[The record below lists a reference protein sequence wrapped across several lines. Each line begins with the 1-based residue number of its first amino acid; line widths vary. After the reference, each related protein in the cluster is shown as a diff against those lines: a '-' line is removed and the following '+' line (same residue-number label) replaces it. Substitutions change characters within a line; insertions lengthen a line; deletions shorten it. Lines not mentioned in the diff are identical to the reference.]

1 MRTILR
7 DLARQP
13 WRTTLTVA
21 GTTIGIFA
29 LVVFGALDEHFRI
42 LLADSKE
49 YVQGTIHVATK
60 TNQEGENP
68 GITTEDLDAIRS
80 IEGVRGVAPTIEL
93 LLDGWDLEDTP
104 FIVFEPKP
112 LVEGLDPKWAE
123 RMRPGVHL
131 VSGRWIKRGDERKL
145 MIVSWLAE
153 RRRAQGWELGKTVK
167 VRHRDYEIVG
177 IYDAPDIALIPA
189 GIVPFEEL
197 RKGLENPGLAQAR
210 AFLHKK
216 AGNKGDD
223 SFTGV
228 ALEQLEAIADKV
240 LTADADRWYPR
251 EVVPERREDIPAIAA
266 EIRKRCP
273 HIAVIEPEKMA
284 EVMERTVALFIA
296 ITAAV
301 SVISSIVGGLL
312 IVNTMAMA
320 VVERRREV
328 AIKVAIGASTGQV
341 ATEFVLEAATIGLL
355 GAVLGILLGLGA
367 IAILDTWFISKV
379 EVGASLFKVT
389 PRLLGGVVAYGVV
402 LGVVAGLLPA
412 LRAAR
417 SDPAPGLREL

>member
-13 WRTTLTVA
+13 WRTALTVA

-49 YVQGTIHVATK
+49 YVQGTLHIATK

-68 GITTEDLDAIRS
+68 GITTEDLDEIRS
-80 IEGVRGVAPTIEL
+80 IAGVRGVAPTIEL

-131 VSGRWIKRGDERKL
+131 VAGRWIKPGDERKV
-145 MIVSWLAE
+145 MVVGWLA
-153 RRRAQGWELGKTVK
+153 RRRGWKIGEKVK
-167 VRHRDYEIVG
+167 VRHREFEIVG

-210 AFLHKK
+210 DYLHK
-216 AGNKGDD
+216 NKDD
-223 SFTGV
+223 SFTGM
-228 ALEQLEAIADKV
+228 AMEQLEAIADKV

-251 EVVPERREDIPAIAA
+251 EVIPERREDIPAIAA

-273 HIAVIEPEKMA
+273 HVAVIEPEKMA

-341 ATEFVLEAATIGLL
+341 AREFMLEAATIGLF
-355 GAVLGILLGLGA
+355 GALLGILLGLGA
-367 IAILDTWFISKV
+367 IAILDTWFVSKV

-389 PRLLGGVVAYGVV
+389 PRLLTGVVGYGVV